1 MTEWARRPRAQVLS
15 ALFSPIRPGD
25 SRALLPAKS
34 TSQIK
39 QYQTQLHRLEDRE
52 HARFGTSAG
61 VQVDLQEVRKG
72 AFTGERIGTGLGAA
86 WSVAPLRGAVPH
98 CVLRALRLPP
108 GALGRP
114 DPIVHPPC
122 QVEALV
128 REYWRGR
135 SARQA
140 VGSNDKGLGRS
151 IGHLALTRWDAGRPA
166 SPGNLVLLTQ
176 EEADAHD
183 ALAQGSQGSV
193 HDALALQAL
202 RAREPAFCA
211 RVEAVLGRVRAQ
223 FGC

>member
-1 MTEWARRPRAQVLS
+1 MV
-15 ALFSPIRPGD
+15 
-25 SRALLPAKS
+25 
-34 TSQIK
+34 
-39 QYQTQLHRLEDRE
+39 H
-52 HARFGTSAG
+52 
-61 VQVDLQEVRKG
+61 
-72 AFTGERIGTGLGAA
+72 GAA
-86 WSVAPLRGAVPH
+86 PH
-98 CVLRALRLPP
+98 CVFRALRLPP
-108 GALGRP
+108 RALGRP
-114 DPIVHPPC
+114 EPKVHPPC

-183 ALAQGSQGSV
+183 ALA
-193 HDALALQAL
+193 LQSL
-202 RAREPAFCA
+202 RAREPAFCV